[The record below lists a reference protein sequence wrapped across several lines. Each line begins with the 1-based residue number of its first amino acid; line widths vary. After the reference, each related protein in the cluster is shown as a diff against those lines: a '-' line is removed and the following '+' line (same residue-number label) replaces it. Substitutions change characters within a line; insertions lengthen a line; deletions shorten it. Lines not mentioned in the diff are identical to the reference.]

1 MSVRSLPPAA
11 AGGLTAALVSS
22 LVRTAS
28 EPHWDPSFCPV
39 VTPETTS
46 IHWPSVAVGILLG
59 LLLSQLLDLIVLLR
73 QWLTLQVRHRGWA
86 WCNSLSIKQRVA

>member
-28 EPHWDPSFCPV
+28 EPHWDPAFCPV
-39 VTPETTS
+39 VPPES
-46 IHWPSVAVGILLG
+46 GIHWPSVAVGILLG
-59 LLLSQLLDLIVLLR
+59 LLLSQLLDLIFLLR
-73 QWLTLQVRHRGWA
+73 QWLSLQVRHRGWA
-86 WCNSLSIKQRVA
+86 WCNSLAIKQRGA